1 MVYYTL
7 YYVVLIVTRD
17 LQWSVHVWT
26 GSIVLSGIAG
36 LLLSYVLIP
45 PLIRPPQASSS
56 QASPAMEGR
65 SHAEMRD
72 RS

>member
-1 MVYYTL
+1 MYYVL
-7 YYVVLIVTRD
+7 YYVALIVSHG
-17 LQWSVHVWT
+17 LEWSVHVWT
-26 GSIVLSGIAG
+26 GSIVLSGIVG

-45 PLIRPPQASSS
+45 PLIPSPQAESSGVP
-56 QASPAMEGR
+56 PAVKGL